1 MDQQQ
6 IIDSLMSGN
15 SMYVN
20 NRDQWQY
27 LYESYQGGEI
37 YRDGGYLM
45 RYQLE
50 TPQEYQRRLLN
61 TPLDNHCQSVISVYI
76 SFLFREEPQ
85 RDFMMNQDPMI
96 QDFLRDADLDGRSL
110 NSFMKDVA
118 TWASVFG
125 HCWVVIAKP
134 DVGAVTR
141 ADEIALGA
149 RPYVNLIT
157 PLAMLDWRFSRQ
169 TTGRYG
175 LDYIKYVEDIN
186 GDIRVIKEWTPELI
200 TTTTV
205 DYRERKVLAEDIQ
218 PNGLGLVPAVCA
230 YNGRSMIRGVGV
242 SDIADIADAQ
252 RMIYNLTSEIQ
263 TSAVLDSH
271 PSLVT
276 TPDTQIGTGAG
287 SIIQIPENLDP
298 GLRPYLLEYSG
309 ASISQMLE
317 TIQHTIDSIDKMANI
332 GAVRAVESRTVSGVA
347 METEFQLL
355 NARLAEKADQM
366 ELAEEGIW
374 RIWCLY
380 QGYAYNF
387 EIDYPGSFNIR
398 DVSNEYEQLTKAR
411 AAGTDPIITEII
423 DRKIIE
429 LLGEDPD
436 MIPGMVEMSQEE
448 MEPHEMLDPAT
459 GDSRRVTTQAEHEAL
474 MAQGWVHEDDY
485 ASAAS

>member
-27 LYESYQGGEI
+27 LYESYQGGEV
-37 YRDGGYLM
+37 YRDAALLM

-50 TPQEYQRRLLN
+50 TAQEYQRRLLN

-76 SFLFREEPQ
+76 SFLFREEPH
-85 RDFMMNQDPMI
+85 RDFKMNQDPMI
-96 QDFLRDADLDGRSL
+96 EEFLRDSDLDGRSL

-125 HCWVVIAKP
+125 HCWIVVAKP
-134 DVGAVTR
+134 DVGAITR
-141 ADEIALGA
+141 ADEMALGA
-149 RPYVNLIT
+149 RPYVNLVT
-157 PLAMLDWRFSRQ
+157 PLAMLDWRFSRGA
-169 TTGRYG
+169 TGRYG

-218 PNGLGLVPAVCA
+218 PNGLGMVPAVCA

-252 RMIYNLTSEIQ
+252 RLIYNMTSEIHQ
-263 TSAVLDSH
+263 SAVLDSH

-287 SIIQIPENLDP
+287 SIIQVSESIDP
-298 GLRPYLLEYSG
+298 GLKPYLLEYSG
-309 ASISQMLE
+309 ASISSMLA
-317 TIQHTIDSIDKMANI
+317 TIQHTIASIDKMANI
-332 GAVRAVESRTVSGVA
+332 GAVRAVESRQVSGVA

-366 ELAEEGIW
+366 ELAEESIW
-374 RIWCLY
+374 RIWCQY

-398 DVSNEYEQLTKAR
+398 DVSNEFEQLMKAK
-411 AAGTDPIITEII
+411 AAGTDPIISEIV
-423 DRKIIE
+423 DRRLVE
-429 LLGEDPD
+429 LLGEDPT
-436 MIPGMVEMSQEE
+436 MIPEMVEEMAEE
-448 MEPHEMLDPAT
+448 MEPHEMYDPAT
-459 GDSRRVTTQAEHEAL
+459 GEMRMAMTQQQHEEL

-485 ASAAS
+485 AGSQS

>member
-27 LYESYQGGEI
+27 LYESYQGGEV
-37 YRDGGYLM
+37 YRDAALLM

-50 TPQEYQRRLLN
+50 TAQEYQRRLLN

-96 QDFLRDADLDGRSL
+96 EDFLRDADLDGRNL

-125 HCWVVIAKP
+125 HCWIVIAKP
-134 DVGAVTR
+134 DVGAITR
-141 ADEIALGA
+141 ADEMALGA
-149 RPYVNLIT
+149 RPYVNLVT

-169 TTGRYG
+169 PSGRYG

-186 GDIRVIKEWTPELI
+186 GDVRVIKEWTPDVI

-218 PNGLGLVPAVCA
+218 PNGLGMVPAVCA

-242 SDIADIADAQ
+242 SDISDIADAQ
-252 RMIYNLTSEIQ
+252 RMIYNMTSEIHQ
-263 TSAVLDSH
+263 SAVLDSH
-271 PSLVT
+271 PSLVV
-276 TPDTQIGTGAG
+276 TPEVQVGTGAG
-287 SIIQIPENLDP
+287 SIIQISESIDP

-309 ASISQMLE
+309 ASISQMLA
-317 TIQHTIDSIDKMANI
+317 TIQHTISSIDKMANI
-332 GAVRAVESRTVSGVA
+332 GAVRAVESRQVSGVA
-347 METEFQLL
+347 LETEFQLL

-366 ELAEEGIW
+366 ELAEEQIW
-374 RIWCLY
+374 RIWCAY
-380 QGYAYNF
+380 QGYNYNF

-398 DVSNEYEQLTKAR
+398 DVSNEFEQLTKAR
-411 AAGTDPIITEII
+411 AAGTDPIISEII

-429 LLGEDPD
+429 LLGEDPK
-436 MIPGMVEMSQEE
+436 MIPEMAEEMEEE
-448 MEPHEMLDPAT
+448 MEPHEMYNPAT
-459 GDSRRVTTQAEHEAL
+459 GEMRMAMTQQQHEEL

-485 ASAAS
+485 AGSAS